1 MPTTLA
7 RLATATAS
15 VLALAPI
22 HAHATQVFCADSVP
36 EISAALAA
44 ADDDP
49 VELRVV
55 RGTYNLSG
63 SCMDLLSACTGD
75 EDLVIRGGYAPGC
88 GSRTTDP
95 ADTVFTRPG
104 GGLLIDN
111 GRSALE
117 GAGDITLES
126 LTFRNVTAGVRLVAE
141 NFNTP
146 DQRVRLLRVWGDQA
160 QITVQQTS
168 VVEVRNSLFTRS
180 PGCGLRILDAE
191 QAQFMVG
198 GYLEQ
203 VAIAHSTFAGNTGD
217 GLCVGDSGF
226 GWRITLE
233 NSIAWGNGGEDVRFV
248 QGAGVPVI
256 GATEVDATLRNN
268 LWSAFQ
274 SNLPLARP
282 ADGTLTTDPRF
293 IDPAGLDYELANA
306 SPAVNSGK
314 TLSNSAVDRDLK
326 GDARWFGDRPDRGA
340 LESPVGSS
348 ATVITVTNTND
359 TGAGSLRQALV
370 DANALPNFN
379 RIQFAIGSTCGPRT
393 INLDA
398 ALPDI
403 TGPVLID
410 GYSQPGSARNTA
422 AVGNNRTLCVILAG
436 RSGLGTLSGLLVP
449 TSASDATSLRV
460 EGLAFSNF
468 SIAAVTLSG
477 GSDHSIQGAQFGGT
491 LGAATL
497 LPVGNGVRVGA
508 AMDGVTIGGLQ
519 PDDRNTF
526 ADATIAA
533 ISIAGSFGDQP
544 SNVLVQNNY
553 IGTTTTGG
561 AGAPNQRGI
570 IIRGFNNTVRDNVIS
585 YNLDDGILVDGSAAT
600 GNVVEDN
607 RIGAP
612 TLCLF
617 PPCVGAGNGGHGVL
631 IANGARRNLVR
642 GNLISDNGGDGVAV
656 VGANDN
662 ALQGNEM
669 LDNTGEGIDLGDD
682 GYTAN
687 DNDSVPPPA
696 TRGNRGL
703 NAPVITRAGGSA
715 ADGMIDGRLVS
726 TNGTYSID
734 VFADDTCPAPVA
746 AATGQGRYYLGRF
759 VVTISNAAPG
769 VDGTATFT
777 GVPIARAGDPDFFLQ
792 PRRILA
798 TATRGISGGT
808 TLTDTSEHARC
819 IAYDRDPV
827 FASGFE

>member
-7 RLATATAS
+7 RLATASA
-15 VLALAPI
+15 LALAPV
-22 HAHATQVFCADSVP
+22 HAHATEVFCADSVP

-55 RGTYNLSG
+55 RGTYNLTG
-63 SCMDLLSACTGD
+63 SCMDLLSTCTGD

-88 GSRTTDP
+88 GSRTADP

-117 GAGDITLES
+117 GAGDVTLES
-126 LTFRNVTAGVRLVAE
+126 LTFRNVTAGVRIVSE

-146 DQRVRLLRVWGDQA
+146 DQSVRLLRLWGDQA

-168 VVEVRNSLFTRS
+168 EVEVRNSLFTRS
-180 PGCGLRILDAE
+180 TGCGLRILDIE

-198 GYLEQ
+198 GFLEQ
-203 VAIAHSTFAGNTGD
+203 VSISHSTFAGNAGD
-217 GLCVGDSGF
+217 GLCIGDGGF
-226 GWRITLE
+226 GWRVTMD
-233 NSIAWGNGGEDVRFV
+233 NSIAWGNGGEGVRFV
-248 QGAGVPVI
+248 QGAGLPLV
-256 GATEVDATLRNN
+256 GATEIDATLRNN
-268 LWSAFQ
+268 LWSTLQ
-274 SNLPLARP
+274 SNLPLSRP
-282 ADGTLTTDPRF
+282 ASGTLTTDPRF
-293 IDPAGLDYELANA
+293 VDPAGLDYELANA

-314 TLSNSAVDRDLK
+314 TLSNSAVDRDLN

-340 LESPVGSS
+340 LESAVGSS

-359 TGAGSLRQALV
+359 AGIGSLRQALV

-393 INLDA
+393 ISLDS
-398 ALPDI
+398 ALPDVI
-403 TGPVLID
+403 GPVLID

-422 AVGNNRTLCVILAG
+422 AVGNNRVLCVILAG

-449 TSASDATSLRV
+449 SSASEATTLRV

-468 SIAAVTLSG
+468 SIAALTLSG

-491 LGAATL
+491 LGATAL
-497 LPVGNGVRVGA
+497 LPSGYGVRVGA
-508 AMDGVTIGGLQ
+508 AMDGVTIGGSQ

-526 ADATIAA
+526 AGATIAA

-544 SNVLVQNNY
+544 SNVRVENNY
-553 IGTTTTGG
+553 IGTTATGG
-561 AGAPNQRGI
+561 GGAPNQRGI
-570 IIRGFNNTVRDNVIS
+570 LIRGFNNTVRGNVIS
-585 YNLDDGILVDGSAAT
+585 YNLDDGVLVDGSAAS
-600 GNVVEDN
+600 GNVVEGN

-617 PPCVGAGNGGHGVL
+617 PPCSGAGNGGHGVL
-631 IANGARRNLVR
+631 LANGARRNLVR
-642 GNLISDNGGDGVAV
+642 GNLIADNGGDGVAV

-669 LDNTGEGIDLGDD
+669 YDNTGEGIDLGDD

-696 TRGNRGL
+696 ARGNRGL

-715 ADGMIDGRLVS
+715 AGGTIDGRLVS
-726 TNGTYSID
+726 TNGTYAID
-734 VFADDTCPAPVA
+734 VFADDTCPGPLF
-746 AATGQGRYYLGRF
+746 AATGQGRHHLGRF
-759 VVTISNAAPG
+759 VVTIGNAAAG
-769 VDGTATFT
+769 LDGTATFA
-777 GVPIARAGDPDFFLQ
+777 GVPITRAGDPDFFLQ

-798 TATRGISGGT
+798 TATRGIGGGGT
-808 TLTDTSEHARC
+808 TLTDTSEHSRC